1 MKIVELN
8 EKDLHQ
14 IRPLWEELNKL
25 HGKLSNHFKKY
36 FRSFTFESRLKQIKG
51 KESFSIFAAKNNS
64 KCVGYCIASVENQ
77 IGEIDS
83 IYIDPKHRSKKVG
96 ESLIVAAESWLNSK
110 GITKIHISVA
120 EGNESVFNFYNKH
133 SYYQRYTVLEKKT

>member
-8 EKDLHQ
+8 EKDFYQ

-25 HGKLSNHFKKY
+25 HGKLSYHFKKH

-51 KESFSIFAAKNNS
+51 KESFTILVAKDNS
-64 KCVGYCIASVENQ
+64 KCVGYCIASVANQ

-83 IYIDPKHRSKKVG
+83 IYIEPEHRSKKVG

-110 GITKIHISVA
+110 GITEIHISVV
-120 EGNESVFNFYNKH
+120 EGNESVFKFYNKNG
-133 SYYQRYTVLEKKT
+133 YYQRYTVLEKKA